1 LISPIKKVTVVE
13 QAIQKIYDLIKEQN
27 LKENDRLPSERDLA
41 QMLGISRPS
50 LREAIR
56 VLDMMGVIKVEQGNG
71 IIIETSQLSESLIKP
86 LSFALLLNKR
96 VFLELFEARKIIEAE
111 CAELAASRA
120 TEKEIK
126 EMSSIFKSLEENKYN
141 REKSITYEIELH
153 ECIVDASKNL
163 VLKKILTSIKDLLR
177 GSRYMTVPSTGVSAE
192 TRKNHSRLIKAI
204 SERNSDEARKIM
216 LEHLNS
222 VSKRFKNKKSNFE
235 K

>member
-1 LISPIKKVTVVE
+1 MVSPIKKITVVE
-13 QAIQKIYDLIKEQN
+13 QAIEKIYDLIREQN
-27 LKENDRLPSERDLA
+27 LKENDRLPSERNLA

-96 VFLELFEARKIIEAE
+96 VFLELFEARKIIEVE
-111 CAELAASRA
+111 CAGLAASRA
-120 TEKEIK
+120 TEEQVK
-126 EMSSIFKSLEENKYN
+126 EMFSIFKSLEENKDN

-153 ECIVDASKNL
+153 ECIADASKNL
-163 VLKKILTSIKDLLR
+163 VLKKILTSIKDLLK
-177 GSRYMTVPSTGVSAE
+177 GSRYMTVPSYGVTAE

-204 SERNSDEARKIM
+204 SERNSNEARKIM

-222 VSKRFKNKKSNFE
+222 VSRRL
-235 K
+235 

>member
-1 LISPIKKVTVVE
+1 LVSPIKKITVVE
-13 QAIQKIYDLIKEQN
+13 QAIQKIYDLIRERN

-41 QMLGISRPS
+41 QILGISRPS

-71 IIIETSQLSESLIKP
+71 ITIETSQLSESLIKP

-96 VFLELFEARKIIEAE
+96 VFLELFEARKIIEVE
-111 CAELAASRA
+111 CAGLAASRA
-120 TEKEIK
+120 TEEETK
-126 EMSSIFKSLEENKYN
+126 EMFLICESLEANKDD
-141 REKSITYEIELH
+141 REKSIAYEIELH

-163 VLKKILTSIKDLLR
+163 VLKKILTSIKDLLK

-204 SERNSDEARKIM
+204 SERDSDEARKIM

-222 VSKRFKNKKSNFE
+222 VSKRLKNGKTNFKK
-235 K
+235 